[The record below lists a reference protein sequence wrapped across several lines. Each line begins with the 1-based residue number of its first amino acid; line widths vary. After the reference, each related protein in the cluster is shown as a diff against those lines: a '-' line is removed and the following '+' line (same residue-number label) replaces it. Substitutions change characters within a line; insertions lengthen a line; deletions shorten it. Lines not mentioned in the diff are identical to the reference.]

1 MEILLT
7 ILILTLV
14 VSLTS
19 VLTRL
24 SPVQIP
30 LPLIQIAAGALLAQP
45 IFGLHVEFNPE
56 LFLLLFIPPLLF
68 AESSKIQPKELIKH
82 SREIVSLA
90 LVLVL
95 ITIFGVGYVIHLLL
109 PNVPLIAA
117 FALAAVLSPTDAVAL
132 LGIVGKGRISK
143 NIQEVLEGEA
153 LMNDASGLVALKFAV
168 AVTMGTMEFSVHG
181 ATIAFF
187 VVALGGIAVGIAVTW
202 LYGKGLLLISRYAHD
217 EPSIQIVL
225 MLLLPFIV
233 YLVAEHFGLSGI
245 HAAVAAGLTTSRIG
259 VVHHAPIR
267 LRIKAKSSWSMLE
280 YVFNDM
286 VFLILGLQLPGI
298 ISESLIRAENDP
310 LVDTGSLLL
319 DVIWIY
325 LALMVV
331 RLGWLWLMR
340 LYSRKRPGKHPM
352 LFAGYKTRHMLLATF
367 AGVRGAITLAG
378 VLSIPLL
385 LPDGTP
391 FPGRYLLVF
400 LATGV
405 ILFSL
410 VCGIIILPLLLGK
423 NVGIFSDNRQKEEE
437 AADLF
442 MAKMAILSVQKTE
455 QRLLRTSTENLD
467 NELIMETGA
476 RVIGYMR
483 RSEDDMSENDNSL
496 HMQRAKL
503 ERTFNLA
510 ALNARRAAIY
520 QMRARQEVSDE
531 TLAKIVSELDV
542 LETLIMDSR

>member
-30 LPLIQIAAGALLAQP
+30 LPLIQIAAGAVLAQP

-82 SREIVSLA
+82 SREIISLA

-245 HAAVAAGLTTSRIG
+245 LAAVAAGLTTSRIG

-280 YVFNDM
+280 YVFNGM

-340 LYSRKRPGKHPM
+340 LYSRKRPSKHPM

>member
-245 HAAVAAGLTTSRIG
+245 LAAVAAGLTTSRIG
-259 VVHHAPIR
+259 VVYHAPIR

-280 YVFNDM
+280 YVFNGM

-352 LFAGYKTRHMLLATF
+352 LFAGYNTRHMLLATF

>member
-1 MEILLT
+1 MEIPLT

-30 LPLIQIAAGALLAQP
+30 LPLIQIAAGAVLAQP

-82 SREIVSLA
+82 SREIISLA

-233 YLVAEHFGLSGI
+233 YLFAEHFGLSGI
-245 HAAVAAGLTTSRIG
+245 LAAVAAGLTTSHIG

-280 YVFNDM
+280 YVFNGM

>member
-30 LPLIQIAAGALLAQP
+30 LPLIQIAAGAVLAQP

-82 SREIVSLA
+82 SREIISLA

-217 EPSIQIVL
+217 EQ
-225 MLLLPFIV
+225 
-233 YLVAEHFGLSGI
+233 
-245 HAAVAAGLTTSRIG
+245 
-259 VVHHAPIR
+259 
-267 LRIKAKSSWSMLE
+267 
-280 YVFNDM
+280 
-286 VFLILGLQLPGI
+286 
-298 ISESLIRAENDP
+298 
-310 LVDTGSLLL
+310 
-319 DVIWIY
+319 
-325 LALMVV
+325 
-331 RLGWLWLMR
+331 
-340 LYSRKRPGKHPM
+340 
-352 LFAGYKTRHMLLATF
+352 
-367 AGVRGAITLAG
+367 
-378 VLSIPLL
+378 
-385 LPDGTP
+385 
-391 FPGRYLLVF
+391 
-400 LATGV
+400 
-405 ILFSL
+405 
-410 VCGIIILPLLLGK
+410 
-423 NVGIFSDNRQKEEE
+423 
-437 AADLF
+437 
-442 MAKMAILSVQKTE
+442 MAIPASPY
-455 QRLLRTSTENLD
+455 RTHGVFRQCNPPPAAAFLPASS
-467 NELIMETGA
+467 
-476 RVIGYMR
+476 R
-483 RSEDDMSENDNSL
+483 RS
-496 HMQRAKL
+496 
-503 ERTFNLA
+503 
-510 ALNARRAAIY
+510 
-520 QMRARQEVSDE
+520 
-531 TLAKIVSELDV
+531 
-542 LETLIMDSR
+542 SRSA

>member
-30 LPLIQIAAGALLAQP
+30 LPLIQIAAGAVLAQP

-82 SREIVSLA
+82 SREIISLA

-245 HAAVAAGLTTSRIG
+245 LAAVAAGLTTSRIG

-280 YVFNDM
+280 YVFNGM

-437 AADLF
+437 AAVCLWL
-442 MAKMAILSVQKTE
+442 KWPILSVQKTE
-455 QRLLRTSTENLD
+455 QRLLRARTENLD

-483 RSEDDMSENDNSL
+483 HSEEDMSPNDNSL

-510 ALNARRAAIY
+510 ALNAKRAAIY

>member
-168 AVTMGTMEFSVHG
+168 AVTIGTMNS
-181 ATIAFF
+181 AFMAQPLRF
-187 VVALGGIAVGIAVTW
+187 LSLRWAV
-202 LYGKGLLLISRYAHD
+202 
-217 EPSIQIVL
+217 
-225 MLLLPFIV
+225 LP
-233 YLVAEHFGLSGI
+233 
-245 HAAVAAGLTTSRIG
+245 
-259 VVHHAPIR
+259 
-267 LRIKAKSSWSMLE
+267 W
-280 YVFNDM
+280 
-286 VFLILGLQLPGI
+286 
-298 ISESLIRAENDP
+298 
-310 LVDTGSLLL
+310 GSLL
-319 DVIWIY
+319 
-325 LALMVV
+325 
-331 RLGWLWLMR
+331 
-340 LYSRKRPGKHPM
+340 PG
-352 LFAGYKTRHMLLATF
+352 Y
-367 AGVRGAITLAG
+367 
-378 VLSIPLL
+378 
-385 LPDGTP
+385 
-391 FPGRYLLVF
+391 
-400 LATGV
+400 
-405 ILFSL
+405 
-410 VCGIIILPLLLGK
+410 
-423 NVGIFSDNRQKEEE
+423 
-437 AADLF
+437 
-442 MAKMAILSVQKTE
+442 MAK
-455 QRLLRTSTENLD
+455 
-467 NELIMETGA
+467 GCC
-476 RVIGYMR
+476 
-483 RSEDDMSENDNSL
+483 
-496 HMQRAKL
+496 
-503 ERTFNLA
+503 
-510 ALNARRAAIY
+510 
-520 QMRARQEVSDE
+520 
-531 TLAKIVSELDV
+531 
-542 LETLIMDSR
+542 

>member
-30 LPLIQIAAGALLAQP
+30 LPLIQIAAGAVLAQP

-82 SREIVSLA
+82 SREIISLA

-245 HAAVAAGLTTSRIG
+245 LAAVAAGLTTSRIG

-280 YVFNDM
+280 YVFNGM

-310 LVDTGSLLL
+310 LVDAGSLLL